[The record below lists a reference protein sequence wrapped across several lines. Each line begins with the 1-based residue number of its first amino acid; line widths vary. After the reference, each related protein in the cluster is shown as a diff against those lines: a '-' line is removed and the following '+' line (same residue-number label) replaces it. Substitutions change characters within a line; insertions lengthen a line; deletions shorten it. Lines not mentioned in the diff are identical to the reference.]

1 MTNAVAFCCQL
12 LHDVGIEQERNDI
25 RKQNPGEC
33 GLIRSPNAV
42 RSKKEPSNDHR
53 PTSLVGIVSALKSAP
68 RQVHGHRFP
77 SNALSRCHSKP
88 SHAFSQNRDKTGQ
101 S

>member
-12 LHDVGIEQERNDI
+12 LHDGGIEQGRNDI

-42 RSKKEPSNDHR
+42 RSNKEPSNDPR
-53 PTSLVGIVSALKSAP
+53 PTSLVGTVSALKSAP
-68 RQVHGHRFP
+68 RQVHGHILP
-77 SNALSRCHSKP
+77 SNALSRCHSRS
-88 SHAFSQNRDKTGQ
+88 SHGFSKNRDKTGQ